1 MQSQKKI
8 IMDSKK
14 LNQTINRMVNEILE
28 KVDDLDNLLIVGLQT
43 RGVFIA
49 KRIIEKIKNIEQIE
63 IPLGIIDISLYRDD
77 FYEKTTDL
85 TLKETNLP
93 FSLDDKHI
101 LLVDDVL
108 YTGRS
113 VRAAIEC
120 LIDFG
125 RPQSIKLAVLIDRG
139 HRELPIQPDIVGK
152 SFITRQNEEII
163 SVKLEEIDNFDSV
176 FLIDK

>member
-1 MQSQKKI
+1 MENKILSSVQIKK
-8 IMDSKK
+8 
-14 LNQTINRMVNEILE
+14 ILE
-28 KVDDLDNLLIVGLQT
+28 KLSDQVIKEMGDNIVVIGIKR
-43 RGVFIA
+43 RGAILA
-49 KRIIEKIKNIEQIE
+49 KRIKAILDKKTSHS
-63 IPLGIIDISLYRDD
+63 IDSGSLDITLYRDD
-77 FYEKTTDL
+77 FSAIGSHPVVSGSELMFDI
-85 TLKETNLP
+85 
-93 FSLDDKHI
+93 DDRKI

-108 YTGRS
+108 YTGRT